1 MYISTYRA
9 VASDVIILRNPLPCG
24 KTVSVARVLQ
34 VDMVRSCCAYNC
46 TARDN
51 KTTREVGVHFYRI
64 PQNKAKRTLWL
75 NAINRKGFNP
85 SSSTVICSQH
95 FVGGKYVF
103 RL

>member
-1 MYISTYRA
+1 M
-9 VASDVIILRNPLPCG
+9 
-24 KTVSVARVLQ
+24 
-34 VDMVRSCCAYNC
+34 
-46 TARDN
+46 
-51 KTTREVGVHFYRI
+51 REVGVHFYRI
-64 PQNKAKRTLWL
+64 PQNKAKRMLWL